1 MKIPKNTLLLVIIL
15 LASTATVFILAW
27 TNATWSVQYADLVTV
42 LNTTTATFG
51 TLLGIIT
58 AGLMFTH
65 GKFSELDS
73 ELSEKTPNYLTE
85 TLSLEKVQQAESH
98 LLNLRKTFQQLETE
112 TTVPEEKN
120 LYNRITQNTSSLFI
134 NFAVLLNLKL
144 QQQGLR
150 LDTSFLVSEMDSQLY
165 ATYQKTRKNIKKEWQ
180 ILSTFKHMTDVWEG
194 PTSIIVEKPEKRTSL
209 QTDLKNAIAI
219 LGLKEKINKNP
230 QNHSSKV
237 AEALNELNDEI
248 SKIQKHL
255 HQDRIPQLLSQMKQA
270 SALRGKYFYLTLI
283 FIAAPLFVNL
293 LVLPQLSESTAP
305 FFKQIIL
312 ATSSLSILGFVFLLV
327 YIQKILSV

>member
-15 LASTATVFILAW
+15 LASTAAVFILAW

-180 ILSTFKHMTDVWEG
+180 ILSTFKQMTDIWEG
-194 PTSIIVEKPEKRTSL
+194 PTSTIVEKPEKRTSL
-209 QTDLKNAIAI
+209 QTDLKNAITI
-219 LGLKEKINKNP
+219 LELKEKINKNP
-230 QNHSSKV
+230 QNHSSKI
-237 AEALNELNDEI
+237 AKALNELNDEVN
-248 SKIQKHL
+248 KIQKHL

>member
-180 ILSTFKHMTDVWEG
+180 ILSTFKQMTDIWEG
-194 PTSIIVEKPEKRTSL
+194 PTSTIVEKPEKRTSL
-209 QTDLKNAIAI
+209 QTDLKNAITI
-219 LGLKEKINKNP
+219 LELKEKINKNP
-230 QNHSSKV
+230 QNHSSKI
-237 AEALNELNDEI
+237 AKALNELNEEVN
-248 SKIQKHL
+248 KIQKHL